1 MLKTIKRKPLMLIG
15 LVVLGVFL
23 WSLIASSHQQRYELL
38 QERYPN
44 IPKEIVAFDTF
55 LTTTFTHPYAP
66 VSSLISLMEDMTRNI
81 EPEICMVNGRVLVKI
96 SNDQE
101 VYTYGKDNLIDGNG
115 QEQKAFCMKK
125 DDTEKEITFV
135 LKNGETIKETVI
147 IEHNNGQTIMKR
159 PYGFIVTLVK

>member
-1 MLKTIKRKPLMLIG
+1 MPSRIRKPLILIG

-23 WSLIASSHQQRYELL
+23 WTLIAGSYQQRYELL

-55 LTTTFTHPYAP
+55 LASTFIHPFAP
-66 VSSLISLMEDMTRNI
+66 VSSFISLMEDMTKNI
-81 EPEICMVNGRVLVKI
+81 ESEVCMVNGRVLVKI
-96 SNDQE
+96 SNEQE
-101 VYTYGKDNLIDGNG
+101 VYTYGKDSLIDENG

-135 LKNGETIKETVI
+135 LKNGETIKETVT
-147 IEHNNGQTIMKR
+147 IERFDGKTIMKR
-159 PYGFIVTLVK
+159 PNGFIVTLVK

>member
-1 MLKTIKRKPLMLIG
+1 
-15 LVVLGVFL
+15 
-23 WSLIASSHQQRYELL
+23 
-38 QERYPN
+38 
-44 IPKEIVAFDTF
+44 
-55 LTTTFTHPYAP
+55 
-66 VSSLISLMEDMTRNI
+66 MEDMTRNI

-135 LKNGETIKETVI
+135 LKNGETIKERD
-147 IEHNNGQTIMKR
+147 NGVMLLVAIADKKITIQTGYGMEGVLPDAICKR
-159 PYGFIVTLVK
+159 VS